1 MKEKLSSRKF
11 LMSLFIFVI
20 TLVLFVFGKISEDGF
35 LQTLMTVYA
44 IYVGGNISTKFIK
57 PRSD

>member
-1 MKEKLSSRKF
+1 
-11 LMSLFIFVI
+11 MSLFIFAI

-57 PRSD
+57 PRSG